1 MATFNPD
8 AYLASETFN
17 PDAYLGVAPTAASG
31 IPTGG
36 MQAPA
41 AIPNEPSTVE
51 RMFGL
56 GSPIARFAKGAVID
70 PLLGVN
76 QMLAQ
81 IPIFGQGV
89 KQAASQNVRA
99 YEKATEQARAA
110 QGSTGFDPY
119 QLAGAVLSPTN
130 KLVGAT
136 QVAGTGLLS
145 SVGRSA
151 GTGAALAALQP
162 VTAPDEQFAEKKLA
176 QMGIGAVLGPVVEG
190 SAKALGKVIDLAKG
204 LTPDGRKVAMKEYV
218 DKLVGPARDD
228 VIEALRDAKQLT
240 TGSRPTAAEA
250 LSDIPSAVELMAA
263 QKKLSSTP
271 GVAGL
276 FADRAAE
283 QQAARLRNIQVIAQS
298 PEQKAA
304 LTAERNLVTGEM
316 REAALNQADV
326 AGPIF
331 TNLEKDIAGKFNSVA
346 AAETTA
352 GMKGMAGTAQ
362 QATMQAGKPGWLTAG
377 DLAASAKEGAGLYKG
392 LASNLRKEAQLKQ
405 FQLNSLEQNGF
416 FPLRAADITD
426 QIDTAI
432 RGATKDE
439 VKAILRETR
448 DKILSK
454 ADENGILNS
463 RDLYENVRQ
472 SINRDITGYAAKIG
486 KPFMGGLPEAEAKTA
501 ANVKKFVDAA
511 LDKSSEGLWS
521 KYIKSYTDYSGKLNR
536 MEVGD
541 YLSKKLNTPLEKEQ
555 AGAFA
560 AAVENAAA
568 TIKSSTGLP
577 RYKQLSDVLS
587 KEEVAAVNGVMA
599 DLQRKA
605 KMSELASKVS
615 GVEQGTKDLAGEIPP
630 LLSRTVSIIKTAIQ
644 HLQQGNQVEFNK
656 KMAEMLLDPAS
667 LAQFMSSGVKQ
678 GKVGDFVS
686 SLMKGMD
693 SNTRAAF
700 QQSFVIPSVAQ
711 EAGQ

>member
-1 MATFNPD
+1 MAIKFLDEAPQ
-8 AYLASETFN
+8 ETSAM
-17 PDAYLGVAPTAASG
+17 PAA
-31 IPTGG
+31 TGG
-36 MQAPA
+36 IRFLDEPA
-41 AIPNEPSTVE
+41 APPKEVSTVE

-56 GSPIARFAKGAVID
+56 GSPIARFAKGAIID

-76 QMLAQ
+76 QILAQ
-81 IPIFGQGV
+81 VPVFGQGIR
-89 KQAASQNVRA
+89 QAASQNVRS
-99 YEKATEQARAA
+99 YETATEQARAA

-119 QLAGAVLSPTN
+119 QLAGAVLSPVN
-130 KLVGAT
+130 KLVGTT

-151 GTGAALAALQP
+151 GTGATLAALQP

-190 SAKALGKVIDLAKG
+190 SVKALGKVIDLAKG
-204 LTPDGRKVAMKEYV
+204 LSSAGRQVAMKEYV
-218 DKLVGPARDD
+218 DKLSGPARDD

-304 LTAERNLVTGEM
+304 LTAERNLITGEM
-316 REAALNQADV
+316 RETALNQADV

-331 TNLEKDIAGKFNSVA
+331 TNLEKDIANKYSSRINA
-346 AAETTA
+346 L
-352 GMKGMAGTAQ
+352 Q
-362 QATMQAGKPGWLTAG
+362 QAGRTETEAARQNILANTYSPVPGYPRVPGRYTEMAQRVPEYTETSKVFKEIATQRQKEI
-377 DLAASAKEGAGLYKG
+377 DLKK
-392 LASNLRKEAQLKQ
+392 
-405 FQLNSLEQNGF
+405 FQLDSLEQNGF
-416 FPLRAADITD
+416 FPLKASAITD
-426 QIDTAI
+426 QLDSAI
-432 RGATKDE
+432 KGATKDE
-439 VKAILRETR
+439 VKAILQETK

-501 ANVKKFVDAA
+501 VNIKKFVDSA

-521 KYIKSYTDYSGKLNR
+521 KYIKSYIDYSSKLNR

-577 RYKQLSDVLS
+577 RYKSLSDVLS
-587 KEEVAAVNGVMA
+587 KEEVSAVNGVMA
-599 DLQRKA
+599 DLQRKS

-615 GVEQGTKDLAGEIPP
+615 GLEKGTKDIAGEIPP
-630 LLSRTVSIIKTAIQ
+630 LLSRTVSAIKTAIQ

-656 KMAEMLLDPAS
+656 KMAEMLLDPPS
-667 LAQFMSSGVKQ
+667 LAQFMSTGIKQ
-678 GKVGDFVS
+678 GKMSDFVS

-693 SNTRAAF
+693 ANTRAAF
-700 QQSFVIPSVAQ
+700 QQAFVIPSVAQ